1 MRGAVLCPP
10 FVRARRTLLSCFGL
24 VGEKARQPAA
34 HRISFFRGPFAKALA
49 GFHAKLAG
57 LDLVAQEWVRSRRA
71 VKVAIKHLRDIELKI
86 KADEVRLLHGPE
98 HRCARAESF
107 AHDCVDRLSI
117 ADTRRDQRDSFAFHR
132 VLKPVADESRNVA
145 ADMNRHFSGPTQQ
158 LHGSFYNIAAGL
170 LVLNDFDQRHQMRR
184 IPEMRADHPFAM
196 HEMSTNLSRGN
207 RRTVAGEYGRR
218 RDQLFD
224 GGEYFLLERQLL

>member
-10 FVRARRTLLSCFGL
+10 FVRARRTLLSCFDL

-34 HRISFFRGPFAKALA
+34 QRISFFRGPFAKALA

-98 HRCARAESF
+98 HRGARAESF
-107 AHDCVDRLSI
+107 AHDRVDRLSI
-117 ADTRRDQRDSFAFHR
+117 ADTRRDQRDSFA
-132 VLKPVADESRNVA
+132 
-145 ADMNRHFSGPTQQ
+145 
-158 LHGSFYNIAAGL
+158 
-170 LVLNDFDQRHQMRR
+170 
-184 IPEMRADHPFAM
+184 
-196 HEMSTNLSRGN
+196 
-207 RRTVAGEYGRR
+207 
-218 RDQLFD
+218 
-224 GGEYFLLERQLL
+224 